1 VQNMITLSVAD
12 AARLTGLSEWT
23 IRDLVYRG
31 VVDARRHGRRVLVLA
46 ASLREYIAELDPI
59 A

>member
-1 VQNMITLSVAD
+1 MITLSVAD